1 MTRIPWLTMVVA
13 AAAVAAWWIGAPV
26 YDRPA
31 IAQGEVWRLVTEH
44 LTHWSAAH
52 LRWDVL
58 VFVILGTFCER
69 ERGHRS
75 FAGVLLAAALTV
87 SVFLFF
93 GCPEVVEYRGLS
105 AIDSALWCWASFIV
119 SPRSLSLATLLLAM
133 FAGKLMIEVST
144 GAALFVP
151 LAGAVRV
158 LPLVHLLG
166 ATVGFCAVATERR
179 IRRDPGKRSPRA
191 YAPRCGAAAR

>member
-1 MTRIPWLTMVVA
+1 MAMG
-13 AAAVAAWWIGAPV
+13 AAAVAAWWIGAPA

-31 IAQGEVWRLVTEH
+31 IAQGEVWRLVTGH

-58 VFVILGTFCER
+58 VFVMLGTFCER

-87 SVFLFF
+87 SAFLFF

-105 AIDSALWCWASFIV
+105 AIDSALWCWAAFIV
-119 SPRSLSLATLLLAM
+119 APRSLSLAILLLAV
-133 FAGKLMIEVST
+133 FAGKLMIELST

-151 LAGAVRV
+151 LAGTVYV
-158 LPLVHLLG
+158 LPLVHLVG
-166 ATVGFCAVATERR
+166 ATMGFCAVVTKRR
-179 IRRDPGKRSPRA
+179 IRRYPGKRSPRA
-191 YAPRCGAAAR
+191 YATRCGAATR